1 MAESVQAG
9 PNGAQ
14 ITPANFT
21 QTFTR
26 DGDGNVTQ
34 ISLVFNGVTYAQTF
48 TRDGDGNVTQIS
60 RWEAQ

>member
-34 ISLVFNGVTYAQTF
+34 ITRGDTQGTTAQTF
-48 TRDGDGNVTQIS
+48 TSGG
-60 RWEAQ
+60 EG